1 MMSNQEIIRRRQYCQ
16 IVKEITGSDKY
27 LVVGIDVAK
36 EKHHAFMG
44 SATGKS
50 LFRKLIF
57 ENNLD
62 GFSRLLKTA
71 EAIKVQNGLSK
82 ILYGLEPT
90 GNYHKPLAKHLIR
103 CGCNVVLVSGVAV
116 KRNRELLDGRW
127 DKHDTKC
134 AANIADLISRARC
147 LYYDDPS
154 SSIIELRS
162 LLSLR
167 RKLKREEHG
176 LRMRIRNNLLAQY
189 FPELDRFYS
198 ACESESLSIIKYFL
212 DPDTIAAMEFGEFF
226 HMVTTTRRGI
236 AQTLRL
242 RKIHGLA
249 TESVGCPMGP
259 AAEFEANLLVE
270 KLKQVRQQV
279 QKTNDLIEDFCLE
292 FSEYSYLLTI
302 PGFGPYVSARV
313 LASIGDP
320 FRFENRKQLIK
331 LAGYDLCA
339 NRSGKKSA
347 KAVPVISKKGNGEL
361 RYALYQAA
369 NVAATRVDH
378 FRAYFTRLLRG
389 RERERG
395 IKTKMRVKLAAK
407 MLVIA
412 WTLMKKK
419 EVFDPAYLNIE

>member
-1 MMSNQEIIRRRQYCQ
+1 MSNQELIRRKQYCQ
-16 IVKEITGSDKY
+16 IVKEITGSDQY
-27 LVVGIDVAK
+27 LVVGIDVGK
-36 EKHHAFMG
+36 DKHHAFMG
-44 SATGKS
+44 SATGKA
-50 LFRKLIF
+50 LFRKLVF

-71 EAIKVQNGLSK
+71 EAVKSQNGLCK
-82 ILYGLEPT
+82 TVYGLEPT

-103 CGCNVVLVSGVAV
+103 CESNVVLVSGEAV
-116 KRNRELLDGRW
+116 KKNRSLLDGRW

-134 AANIADLISRARC
+134 AANIADLVSRRRC

-154 SSIIELRS
+154 PGIVELRS

-167 RKLKREEHG
+167 RRLKREEHG
-176 LRMRIRNNLLAQY
+176 LKMRIRNNLLAQY
-189 FPELDRFYS
+189 FPELDRFYN
-198 ACESESLSIIKYFL
+198 ACESESLAIIRWCL
-212 DPDTIAAMEFGEFF
+212 NPDTIAAMEFGEFF
-226 HMVTTTRRGI
+226 QMVTRTRRGT
-236 AQTLRL
+236 AQLFRL
-242 RKIHGLA
+242 RKIHQQA
-249 TESVGCPMGP
+249 VESVGCPMGP
-259 AAEFEANLLVE
+259 AAEHEADLLVE

-279 QKTNDLIEDFCLE
+279 QKTADLIEDFCLE

-339 NRSGKKSA
+339 KRSGKTSNE
-347 KAVPVISKKGNGEL
+347 AVPVISKKGNGEL

-369 NVAATRVDH
+369 NVAAAKVDL
-378 FRAYFTRLLRG
+378 FRTYFTRLLRG
-389 RERERG
+389 RERELG
-395 IKTKMRVKLAAK
+395 IKTKMRVKLAVK

-412 WTLMKKK
+412 WTLMKKR
-419 EVFDPAYLNIE
+419 EVFDPVYLNIK

>member
-1 MMSNQEIIRRRQYCQ
+1 MSNQELIRRKQYCQ
-16 IVKEITGSDKY
+16 IVKEITGSDQY
-27 LVVGIDVAK
+27 LVVGIDVGK
-36 EKHHAFMG
+36 DKHHGFMG

-71 EAIKVQNGLSK
+71 DEIKSQNGLSK
-82 ILYGLEPT
+82 IVYGLEPT
-90 GNYHKPLAKHLIR
+90 GNYHKPLASHLIR
-103 CGCNVVLVSGVAV
+103 CDSNVVLVSGEAT
-116 KRNRELLDGRW
+116 KKNRSLLDGRW

-134 AANIADLISRARC
+134 AANIADLVSRGRC
-147 LYYDDPS
+147 LYYDCPS
-154 SSIIELRS
+154 PSIFELRS

-167 RKLKREEHG
+167 RRLKREEHG
-176 LRMRIRNNLLAQY
+176 LKMRIRNTLLAQY

-198 ACESESLSIIKYFL
+198 TCESESLAIVQWFL
-212 DPDTIAAMEFGEFF
+212 NPDTISAMEFGEFF
-226 HMVTTTRRGI
+226 HMVTKTRRGI
-236 AQTLRL
+236 AQTLRM

-259 AAEFEANLLVE
+259 SGEFEADLLVE
-270 KLKQVRQQV
+270 KLKQVRQQI
-279 QKTNDLIEDFCLE
+279 QKTADLIRNFCLE
-292 FSEYSYLLTI
+292 FDEYSYLLTI
-302 PGFGPYVSARV
+302 PGFGPYISARV
-313 LASIGDP
+313 LASIADP
-320 FRFENRKQLIK
+320 FRFENRKQLIR

-339 NRSGKKSA
+339 KRSGKTSA
-347 KAVPVISKKGNGEL
+347 KAIPVISKKGNSEL

-369 NVAATRVDH
+369 NVAAARVDL
-378 FRAYFTRLLRG
+378 FRTYFTRLLRG

-412 WTLMKKK
+412 WTLMKKR
-419 EVFDPAYLNIE
+419 EPFDPAHLNIE

>member
-1 MMSNQEIIRRRQYCQ
+1 MSNQELIRRKQYCQ
-16 IVKEITGSDKY
+16 IVKEITGSDQY
-27 LVVGIDVAK
+27 LVIGIDVGK
-36 EKHHAFMG
+36 DSHHAFMG
-44 SATGKS
+44 TATGIG
-50 LFRKLIF
+50 LYRKLIF

-71 EAIKVQNGLSK
+71 GAIKVQNDLSK

-103 CGCNVVLVSGVAV
+103 YGCSVVLVTGEAV
-116 KRNRELLDGRW
+116 KKNRALLDGRW

-154 SSIIELRS
+154 PSIIELRS

-198 ACESESLSIIKYFL
+198 ACESESLAIVRWCL
-212 DPDTIAAMEFGEFF
+212 NPDTIAAMDFGEFF
-226 HMVTTTRRGI
+226 QMVTRTRRGS
-236 AQTLRL
+236 AQMLRL
-242 RKIHGLA
+242 RKIHQQA
-249 TESVGCPMGP
+249 VDSIGCPMGP
-259 AAEFEANLLVE
+259 AAEYEADLLVE
-270 KLKQVRQQV
+270 KLKQIRQQV
-279 QKTNDLIEDFCLE
+279 QKTNDLIEDVCFE

-320 FRFENRKQLIK
+320 FRFKNRKQLIK

-339 NRSGKKSA
+339 DRSGKTSD
-347 KAVPVISKKGNGEL
+347 KAVPVISKKGNSEL

-369 NVAATRVDH
+369 KVATARVDL
-378 FRAYFTRLLRG
+378 FRTYFTELLRG

-395 IKTKMRVKLAAK
+395 IKTKMCVKVATK
-407 MLVIA
+407 MLIIA

-419 EVFDPAYLNIE
+419 EVFNPAHLSID

>member
-1 MMSNQEIIRRRQYCQ
+1 MSDQELIRRKQYCQ
-16 IVKEITGSDKY
+16 IVKEITGSDQY
-27 LVVGIDVAK
+27 LVVGIDVGK
-36 EKHHAFMG
+36 DKHHAFMG
-44 SATGKS
+44 SATGKA
-50 LFRKLIF
+50 LFRKLVF

-71 EAIKVQNGLSK
+71 DAIKVQNGLCK
-82 ILYGLEPT
+82 IVYGLEPT
-90 GNYHKPLAKHLIR
+90 GNYHKPLASHLIR
-103 CGCNVVLVSGVAV
+103 CDSSVVLVSGEAV
-116 KRNRELLDGRW
+116 KKNRSLLDGRW

-134 AANIADLISRARC
+134 AANIADLVSRRRC

-154 SSIIELRS
+154 PGIIELRS

-167 RKLKREEHG
+167 RRLKREEHG
-176 LRMRIRNNLLAQY
+176 LKMRIRNNLLAQY

-198 ACESESLSIIKYFL
+198 ACESESLAIIRWCL
-212 DPDTIAAMEFGEFF
+212 NPDTIAAMEFGEFF
-226 HMVTTTRRGI
+226 QMVTKTRRGI

-259 AAEFEANLLVE
+259 AAEHEADLLVE

-279 QKTNDLIEDFCLE
+279 QKTADLIEDFCLE
-292 FSEYSYLLTI
+292 FSEYSYLLSI
-302 PGFGPYVSARV
+302 PGFGPYISARV

-339 NRSGKKSA
+339 KRSGKTSD
-347 KAVPVISKKGNGEL
+347 KAIPVISKKGNGEL

-369 NVAATRVDH
+369 NVAAAKVDL
-378 FRAYFTRLLRG
+378 FRTYFTRLLRG

-395 IKTKMRVKLAAK
+395 IKTKMRVKLAVK

-412 WTLMKKK
+412 WTLMKKR
-419 EVFDPAYLNIE
+419 EVFDPAHLNIE

>member
-1 MMSNQEIIRRRQYCQ
+1 MSNQELIRRKQYCQ
-16 IVKEITGSDKY
+16 IVKEITGSDQY
-27 LVVGIDVAK
+27 LVVGIDVGK
-36 EKHHAFMG
+36 DKHHGFMG

-57 ENNLD
+57 KNNLD

-71 EAIKVQNGLSK
+71 DEIKVQNGLCK
-82 ILYGLEPT
+82 IVYGLEPT
-90 GNYHKPLAKHLIR
+90 GNYHKPLARHLIR
-103 CGCNVVLVSGVAV
+103 CDSNVVLVSGEAT
-116 KRNRELLDGRW
+116 KKNRSLLDGRW

-134 AANIADLISRARC
+134 AANIADLVSRGRC
-147 LYYDDPS
+147 LYYDCPS
-154 SSIIELRS
+154 PSIFELRS

-167 RKLKREEHG
+167 RRLKREEHG
-176 LRMRIRNNLLAQY
+176 LKMRIRNSLLAQY

-198 ACESESLSIIKYFL
+198 ACESESLAIVQWFL
-212 DPDTIAAMEFGEFF
+212 NPDTISAMEFGEFF
-226 HMVTTTRRGI
+226 HMVTKTRRGI
-236 AQTLRL
+236 AQTLRM

-249 TESVGCPMGP
+249 TESVGCPLGP
-259 AAEFEANLLVE
+259 AGEFEADLLVE
-270 KLKQVRQQV
+270 KLKQVRQQI
-279 QKTNDLIEDFCLE
+279 QKTADLIRNFCLE
-292 FSEYSYLLTI
+292 FDEYSYLLTI
-302 PGFGPYVSARV
+302 PGFGPYISARV
-313 LASIGDP
+313 LASIADP

-339 NRSGKKSA
+339 KRSGKTSD

-369 NVAATRVDH
+369 NVAAAKVDL
-378 FRAYFTRLLRG
+378 FRTYFTRLLRG

-412 WTLMKKK
+412 WTLMKKR
-419 EVFDPAYLNIE
+419 EPFDPAYLNIE